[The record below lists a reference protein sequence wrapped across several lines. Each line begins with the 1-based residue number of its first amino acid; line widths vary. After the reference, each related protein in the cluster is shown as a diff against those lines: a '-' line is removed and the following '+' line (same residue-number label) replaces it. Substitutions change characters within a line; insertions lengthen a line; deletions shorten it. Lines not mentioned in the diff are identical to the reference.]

1 MKREEA
7 QQQAIVVQWAR
18 SMAMY
23 QPQKYPFLGLLHA
36 SLNGVPLTVV
46 QRSIAKG
53 QGQLNGVCDLLLPVA
68 RQGYHGLFIEMKS
81 KKGVLSPD
89 QKEFIKNVVA
99 CGYKAD
105 VCYSANDAIEVID
118 GYYELD

>member
-18 SMAMY
+18 SMAIY

-53 QGQLNGVCDLLLPVA
+53 QGQLNGVCDLLLPVP
-68 RQGYHGLFIEMKS
+68 RKGKNGLFIEMKS
-81 KKGVLSPD
+81 KKGVLSND
-89 QKEFIKNVVA
+89 QKEFIKNVEI
-99 CGYKAD
+99 CGYQAN
-105 VCYSANDAIEVID
+105 VCYSASEAIRVLED
-118 GYYELD
+118 YYLG

>member
-7 QQQAIVVQWAR
+7 QQQAIVVKWAR
-18 SMAMY
+18 SMAIY

-53 QGQLNGVCDLLLPVA
+53 QGQLNGVCDLFLPVP
-68 RQGYHGLFIEMKS
+68 RNGFNGLFIEMKS
-81 KKGVLSPD
+81 KKGVLSDD
-89 QKEFIKNVVA
+89 QKEFIKNVKV
-99 CGYKAD
+99 CGYRAE
-105 VCYSANDAIEVID
+105 VCYSANEAIDVLEN
-118 GYYELD
+118 YYK